1 LHPVCHLGQA
11 SVLRVTHPVFFL
23 RIGKH
28 TLNLLFSQPV
38 QFFVHRHMPDM
49 LCHLHIVLPDMA
61 QYGFLALGVL
71 GAHPSGGTALAK
83 IASAFVFPVA
93 LPVCG
98 GIMQRTVFR
107 TDHIVKVFVIH
118 IGPPG
123 VAVFF
128 GLGAG
133 IAGGKD
139 AAALKNTL
147 ADPGCFVG
155 AVRHHG
161 FFLGVILAYF
171 IVQRIKGCTVV
182 DIAGSDVNTNNKIV
196 LVTCC
201 VRFVGKA
208 LFVLPLVEYTAFRVG
223 GGHHRFLLSGGF
235 LSLSSEKGFLPCSSR
250 SLFTSS
256 NDSFAFR
263 FTLFGSSVVACLFRL
278 ALALM
283 WVPSTKI
290 ASVSR
295 YPSSAAAFNTQRNTY
310 STVAWLNRCLKL

>member
-1 LHPVCHLGQA
+1 
-11 SVLRVTHPVFFL
+11 
-23 RIGKH
+23 
-28 TLNLLFSQPV
+28 
-38 QFFVHRHMPDM
+38 
-49 LCHLHIVLPDMA
+49 
-61 QYGFLALGVL
+61 
-71 GAHPSGGTALAK
+71 
-83 IASAFVFPVA
+83 
-93 LPVCG
+93 
-98 GIMQRTVFR
+98 MQRTVFR

-161 FFLGVILAYF
+161 FVLGVILAYF
-171 IVQRIKGCTVV
+171 IVQRIKGYTVV

-208 LFVLPLVEYTAFRVG
+208 LFVLTRYLRVSG
-223 GGHHRFLLSGGF
+223 SVVDTTVSFSSGGF

-256 NDSFAFR
+256 NSSFAYR
-263 FTLFGSSVVACLFRL
+263 FACLGTAFFGLLFQISTCLNVGSVHKNRFCVQISFLCRGFQHPAEHIFHRGVVESVLEVVAHRGE
-278 ALALM
+278 M
-283 WVPSTKI
+283 RGT
-290 ASVSR
+290 ASFSGYPMNHRYARFMLTSSR
-295 YPSSAAAFNTQRNTY
+295 VRA
-310 STVAWLNRCLKL
+310 

>member
-1 LHPVCHLGQA
+1 
-11 SVLRVTHPVFFL
+11 
-23 RIGKH
+23 
-28 TLNLLFSQPV
+28 
-38 QFFVHRHMPDM
+38 MPDM

-61 QYGFLALGVL
+61 QDCFLALGVL

-123 VAVFF
+123 VAVSF

-133 IAGGKD
+133 IAGGKN
-139 AAALKNTL
+139 AAAVEDSL
-147 ADPGCFVG
+147 ADPGGFVG

-161 FFLGVILAYF
+161 FVLGVILAYF
-171 IVQRIKGCTVV
+171 IVQRIKGYTVV

-223 GGHHRFLLSGGF
+223 GGHHRFLLLRRLFVAVIRERF
-235 LSLSSEKGFLPCSSR
+235 LAVFLPVLVHFIEQ
-250 SLFTSS
+250 LFCVPLCLLG
-256 NDSFAFR
+256 DR
-263 FTLFGSSVVACLFRL
+263 LFGLLFQIGTCLNVGSVHKNRFCVQIPFLCGCFQHPAEHIFHRG
-278 ALALM
+278 
-283 WVPSTKI
+283 VVE
-290 ASVSR
+290 SVLEVVTHCGEVR
-295 YPSSAAAFNTQRNTY
+295 YRFIQRISNEPPVCQIHAHFLQGSA
-310 STVAWLNRCLKL
+310 